1 MQRIFS
7 EGLDLALEKGL
18 KPFYLLSGQDILLVL
33 ESKDKIIAT
42 TRQYE
47 FDEKIEIA
55 VNNETKW
62 DDLADQ
68 LQSTGL
74 FSSKQIFI
82 LNFPDNPTT
91 THQKQLM
98 SLLEL
103 AHSDVLFILHF
114 PKLTKA
120 MEKQSWFSIVENDGI
135 QIQCQTPDITK
146 LPTWLKYRA
155 KSMQIQLDQ
164 ETIDLLCYSY
174 EGNLL
179 ALKQTLQL
187 LQLQYPNQLI
197 TSIKAKDVIAQS
209 AQYTPFQWIDALLE
223 GKIAR
228 ATHILNHLKN
238 EEVQP
243 VVLLRIIQKELM
255 ILLEITR
262 SPMVINSNEP
272 LFNRNLRT
280 EFDRL
285 KVWQN
290 RRTTYQSAVQRL
302 TYRKLYQQIQALAE
316 LEKQIKQEFSEEIW
330 ANLEHLGLLFT

>member
-18 KPFYLLSGQDILLVL
+18 KSFYLLNGQDVLLVL

-42 TRQYE
+42 AHQYG
-47 FDEKIEIA
+47 FDEKIEI
-55 VNNETKW
+55 VINNETKW

-74 FSSKQIFI
+74 FSSKQIII

-91 THQKQLM
+91 THQKQLT

-103 AHSDVLFILHF
+103 AHPDVLFILHF
-114 PKLTKA
+114 PKLTKV
-120 MEKQSWFSIVENDGI
+120 MEKQPWLSIIENNGI

-146 LPTWLKYRA
+146 LPTWLKHRA
-155 KSMQIQLDQ
+155 KSMQLQLDQ
-164 ETIDLLCYSY
+164 GTIDLLCYSY

-187 LQLQYPNQLI
+187 LQLQYPNQII
-197 TSIKAKDVIAQS
+197 TPLKAKEVIAQS
-209 AQYTPFQWIDALLE
+209 AQYTPFQWIDALLQ
-223 GKIAR
+223 GKVTR
-228 ATHILNHLKN
+228 AAHILNHLKN
-238 EEVQP
+238 EETQP
-243 VVLLRIIQKELM
+243 VVLVRIIQKELM

-262 SPMVINSNEP
+262 SPMVVNSNEP
-272 LFNRNLRT
+272 LFNRNLRV

-290 RRTTYQSAVQRL
+290 RRPIYQSAVQRL

-316 LEKQIKQEFSEEIW
+316 LEKQIKQEFSDEIW
-330 ANLEHLGLLFT
+330 ASIEHLGLLFT